1 MVDSIKVFAPATIG
15 NIGPGF
21 DVLGMAITS
30 LGDYVEAR
38 RTATGVRIAEITGL
52 KEHIPLEAEENSAGI
67 AAKEVLRL
75 LNVDG
80 GVELRIHKNVP
91 SAAGLG
97 SSAASAAAAAFAV
110 NRLFDGALT
119 DNDLIFPATVA
130 EAAVS
135 GGFFADNTAPALL
148 GGATLTRCRE
158 PLDVIKLGSITDLV
172 LVVAVPAFELTTRKA
187 RAVLPAHI
195 PLEAFVEN
203 MANACLMVAAFTQD
217 DIGLF
222 GRCVNDAVI
231 EPIRAEL
238 IPGFYDVKKAALGA
252 GAYGCSISGAGPAVF
267 AVTDNIS
274 KAHHVGEAMIRTF
287 RDHDMEST
295 MYVTKMEKEG
305 TKVVTR

>member
-1 MVDSIKVFAPATIG
+1 MMDAIKVFAPATIG

-21 DVLGMAITS
+21 DVLGLAITS

-38 RTATGVRIAEITGL
+38 RISNGVRIVEVTGL
-52 KEHIPLEAEENSAGI
+52 NAHIPLDPEENSAGI
-67 AAKEVLRL
+67 AAKEVLKL
-75 LNVDG
+75 LHISE
-80 GVELRIHKNVP
+80 GVELKIHKKVP

-110 NRLFDGALT
+110 NKLFDGALT

-158 PLDVIKLGSITDLV
+158 PLDVVKLGSITDLV
-172 LVVAVPAFELTTRKA
+172 LVVAVPPFELTTKRA
-187 RAVLPAHI
+187 RAILPTHI
-195 PLEAFVEN
+195 PLASFVEN

-222 GRCVNDAVI
+222 GRCVNDTVI
-231 EPIRAEL
+231 EPVRAEL
-238 IPGFYDVKKAALGA
+238 IPGFYDVKNAALEA
-252 GAYGCSISGAGPAVF
+252 GAYGCSISGAGPALF
-267 AVTDNIS
+267 AVTDNVS
-274 KAHHVGEAMIRTF
+274 KAHHIGEAMTRAF
-287 RDHDMEST
+287 QANNMEST

-305 TKVVTR
+305 AKVVT